1 MKNELSDWI
10 LSINTPDDVAKIGAG
25 RPAGGS
31 QGQTVRKP
39 GRPRKQAENGLADG
53 SRIPPSP
60 VSGSV
65 SAAPAAPI
73 PGTAPADS
81 GDGLKSTRPRGR
93 GRRNGELIPAKVS
106 AAVCGNAFLI
116 QHETPAFLL
125 FGSQWLRYDDADGW
139 RLCVDDG
146 PARRLVERFL
156 ADRYKD
162 DFTEK
167 LSRDVFAYVRAKWS
181 ICKEFDY
188 KSWWIH
194 TDPETGLKAYEAP
207 YWLACRNCVLNV
219 KTRETKPYTPRL
231 LTVGRI
237 PCDYDPAADCVK
249 FKRFLESVLKPD
261 DIENFLMACGISL
274 IYERQKSNVFFV
286 LYGDSGTG
294 KSTFLK
300 ILSKI
305 NEGTVCSVSLSDFG
319 EKFGMV
325 DLTTHRVNIVEDM
338 ENIYEGGKVSKREAD
353 LKKIACGE
361 IIKDGEKY
369 QKATERPALAICFF
383 GANRP
388 PRFADTSEAISDR
401 MRLFLFPNKF
411 RGTEKQNCSIADEI
425 IKDELPGV
433 LNLFLE
439 HLTRFFGL
447 LEDPAPGKKTFPES
461 ESGTAEKLKAIQAAR
476 PWELWIE
483 ENLEVVEVGMVEARK
498 VYEKYRVD
506 SLARG
511 YSPKAENQFVE
522 LVLDYYRK
530 RAVPVEKRRVQTGT
544 GKISYYIRLNLLND
558 GEII

>member
-1 MKNELSDWI
+1 M
-10 LSINTPDDVAKIGAG
+10 
-25 RPAGGS
+25 
-31 QGQTVRKP
+31 Q
-39 GRPRKQAENGLADG
+39 
-53 SRIPPSP
+53 IPPETA
-60 VSGSV
+60 SGSD
-65 SAAPAAPI
+65 S
-73 PGTAPADS
+73 APADS
-81 GDGLKSTRPRGR
+81 GDGPKPTRPRGR
-93 GRRNGELIPAKVS
+93 GKRELIPAKVS
-106 AAVCGNAFLI
+106 AAVCGDAFLI
-116 QHETPAFLL
+116 QHENPVFIL
-125 FGSQWLRYDDADGW
+125 FGSQWLRYDDANGW
-139 RLCVDDG
+139 GLCVDDG

-156 ADRYKD
+156 ADRYRD

-181 ICKEFDY
+181 ICQEFNY

-194 TDPETGLKAYEAP
+194 TDPETSSLVPVEAP
-207 YWLACRNCVLNV
+207 FWLACRNCVLNV
-219 KTRETKPYTPRL
+219 KTRETKPFTPRL

-249 FKRFLESVLKPD
+249 FKHFLESVLKPD

-319 EKFGMV
+319 ERFRMV
-325 DLTTHRVNIVEDM
+325 DVTTHRVNIVEDM
-338 ENIYEGGKVSKREAD
+338 ENIFEGGKVSEREAA
-353 LKKIACGE
+353 LKKITGGE

-383 GANRP
+383 GANRI
-388 PRFADTSEAISDR
+388 PRFSDTSEAISDR

-425 IKDELPGV
+425 IRDELPGV

-439 HLTRFFGL
+439 HLARFFGL
-447 LEDPAPGKKTFPES
+447 LENPAPGKKTFPES
-461 ESGTAEKLKAIQAAR
+461 ESGAAEKEKAIRAAR
-476 PWELWIE
+476 PWEFWIE
-483 ENLEVVEVGMVEARK
+483 ENLKVVEVGRVEARK
-498 VYEKYRVD
+498 VYEKYRAD

-511 YSPKAENQFVE
+511 YNPKAENQFVE
-522 LVLDYYRK
+522 LVIDYYRK
-530 RAVPVEKRRVQTGT
+530 RGFPVEKKRVQIGT
-544 GKISYYIRLNLLND
+544 GKTSYYIRLNLLND

>member
-1 MKNELSDWI
+1 MKNEFGDWI
-10 LSINTPDDVAKIGAG
+10 VSINTPDDVAKIGAEWL
-25 RPAGGS
+25 AEHS
-31 QGQTVRKP
+31 QGQTVKRP
-39 GRPRKQAENGLADG
+39 GRPRKQAENGPAEG
-53 SRIPPSP
+53 QA
-60 VSGSV
+60 SGSGGDPKN
-65 SAAPAAPI
+65 SPA
-73 PGTAPADS
+73 
-81 GDGLKSTRPRGR
+81 RGR
-93 GRRNGELIPAKVS
+93 GRRELIPRKVS
-106 AAVCGNAFLI
+106 AAVCGDFFLM
-116 QHETPAFLL
+116 QYADPVFLL
-125 FGSQWLRYDDADGW
+125 FGSQWLRYDDANGW

-156 ADRYKD
+156 AERYKD

-194 TDPETGLKAYEAP
+194 TDPETRSLKAVEAP
-207 YWLACRNCVLNV
+207 YWLACRNRVLNV
-219 KTRETKPYTPRL
+219 KTRKTLNYTPRL

-249 FKRFLESVLKPD
+249 FKRFLESVLQPD
-261 DIENFLMACGISL
+261 DVENFLMACGISL

-319 EKFGMV
+319 ERFGMV
-325 DLTTHRVNIVEDM
+325 DVTTHRVNIVEDM

-383 GANRP
+383 GANRI

-447 LEDPAPGKKTFPES
+447 LENPAPGKKTFPES
-461 ESGTAEKLKAIQAAR
+461 ESGAAEKIKAIQAAR

-483 ENLEVVEVGMVEARK
+483 ENLEVVEEGKVETRK

-506 SLARG
+506 SLASG

-530 RAVPVEKRRVQTGT
+530 RAVPVQKKRVQNGT
-544 GKISYYIRLNLLND
+544 VKNSYYIRLNLLND
-558 GEII
+558 GKII